1 MAVGLLS
8 SANAPSNLNKISF
21 ASAITR
27 LMPNGTAPLF
37 GLTSLLKDETA
48 VAIEHGYFTKTMIF
62 PSVKINNVGGYAAG
76 ITAFTVDAYADVVPG
91 DLLLNERT
99 GEVMMV
105 ATTPTATSI
114 TVTRAIGTTAA
125 AAINDDDDLRT
136 IGNAFEEGSVR
147 PSAVAILAVRYVNY
161 TQIFR
166 NSWAVTKTAQALPQI
181 AGDGYVGESKRDC
194 AAFHAMA
201 IEKSL
206 FFGEKFMGTKNGQPL
221 HTQEGLI
228 PRIKSAAA
236 GNVTTLGATTNWTQ
250 FEAALDVTLNTVT
263 DPKGSNMRTC
273 FVGGTARRVIHNI
286 ARLNS
291 TYQITSS
298 ETSWGLQLD
307 TIRTPRG
314 TFEMIEHPLFN
325 AYGSAS
331 AWAKMMV
338 IADLDAF
345 ALAYLRKTSDAS
357 YNDSGA
363 QVDNGVDATGGTL
376 TTELTNI
383 ITNPAAFG
391 VIYNFTAAAAG

>member
-1 MAVGLLS
+1 MSVGLLS
-8 SANAPSNLNKISF
+8 SANAPANLNEVSF
-21 ASAITR
+21 ASGITR

-37 GLTSLLKDETA
+37 ALTSLLKDENC
-48 VAIEHGYFTKTMIF
+48 VAIEHGYYTKTMTF
-62 PSVKINNVGGYAAG
+62 PSLAINNGVGYAAG
-76 ITAFTVDAYADVVPG
+76 DTTFTVDAYEDVVPG

-99 GEVMMV
+99 NEVMLV
-105 ATTPTATSI
+105 NTTPSGTSI
-114 TVTRAIGTTAA
+114 TVTRAVGTTAA
-125 AAINDDDDLRT
+125 AAINDNDNLRT

-166 NSWAVTKTAQALPQI
+166 NSWAVTKTAAALPQI

-201 IEKSL
+201 MEKAL
-206 FFGEKFMGTKNGQPL
+206 FFGEKFMGTKNSQPF
-221 HTQEGLI
+221 HTMEGLI
-228 PRIKSAAA
+228 PRIRTAAA

-250 FEAALDVTLNTVT
+250 FEAALDVTLQTVS
-263 DPKGSNMRTC
+263 DPKGSNIRTA

-291 TYQITSS
+291 SYQVTSA
-298 ETSWGLQLD
+298 ETSWGMQLD
-307 TIRTPRG
+307 TIKTPRG
-314 TFEMIEHPLFN
+314 TFELIEHPLFN
-325 AYGSAS
+325 AYGATS
-331 AWAKMMV
+331 AWARMMV
-338 IADLDAF
+338 VADLNSF

-357 YNDSGA
+357 YNEKGA
-363 QVDNGVDATGGTL
+363 EVENGIDAQGGAL
-376 TTELTNI
+376 TTEVTNV

>member
-1 MAVGLLS
+1 MTVGLLT
-8 SANAPSNLNKISF
+8 SANAPDDLNEVSF
-21 ASAITR
+21 ASGITR

-37 GLTSLLKDETA
+37 GLTNLLKDETA
-48 VAIEHGYFTKTMIF
+48 TAIEHGYYTKTMTF
-62 PSVKINNVGGYAAG
+62 PSLTINNGAGYGAG
-76 ITAFTVDAYADVVPG
+76 VTTFAVDAYTDVIPG

-99 GEVMMV
+99 NEVYLV
-105 ATTPTATSI
+105 NTTPNNVSI

-125 AAINDDDDLRT
+125 AALLDNDNLRT

-147 PSAVAILAVRYVNY
+147 PLAVAILAVRYVNY

-166 NSWAVTKTAQALPQI
+166 NSWAVTKTAAALPQI

-194 AAFHAMA
+194 AAFHAMG

-206 FFGEKFMGTKNGQPL
+206 FFGEKFMGTKNGQPF

-228 PRIKSAAA
+228 PRIRTAAS
-236 GNVTTLGATTNWTQ
+236 GNISTLGGTTNWTQ
-250 FEAALDVTLNTVT
+250 FEAALDVTLQTVS
-263 DPKGSNMRTC
+263 DPKGSNIRTG

-291 TYQITSS
+291 SYQVTSG
-298 ETSWGLQLD
+298 ETSWGMQLD
-307 TIRTPRG
+307 TIKTPRG
-314 TFEMIEHPLFN
+314 TFELIEHPLFN
-325 AYGSAS
+325 AYGAAS
-331 AWAKMMV
+331 AWARMMV
-338 IADLDAF
+338 IADLNSF

-357 YNDSGA
+357 YNERGA
-363 QVDNGVDATGGTL
+363 EVEAGIDAQGGTL
-376 TTELTNI
+376 TTELTSI